1 MWGPLKAV
9 TSKYLV
15 ALLETLFR
23 YLTHH
28 HLCPTPDC
36 PSGKSSGEFRTKD
49 FWNFSLDLLRQ
60 LVLTIFSP
68 RHLQITTKG
77 VLSSGVCEACLSM
90 YVIYLKGTH
99 VLGHFYY
106 GNEGRDKFSLCQ
118 QGQHPTP
125 TLTQMRWMPSKRLI
139 PYNRRPKKAEKQKQ

>member
-23 YLTHH
+23 YLTH

-49 FWNFSLDLLRQ
+49 FWNFSLDLFRQ
-60 LVLTIFSP
+60 LVLTSFSP
-68 RHLQITTKG
+68 RLLF
-77 VLSSGVCEACLSM
+77 LSSGVCEACLSM
-90 YVIYLKGTH
+90 YVIDLKGTY

-125 TLTQMRWMPSKRLI
+125 TLTQMRWMPCKRLI
-139 PYNRRPKKAEKQKQ
+139 PYNRRPKKAEKQKQSW